1 MVLFLYNALVIPI
14 IAILIGLLF
23 MGIAR
28 KVTARIHRRYGPP
41 IIQPYFDTIK
51 LLTKE
56 DNINHGAMYILGPAI
71 GIAGS
76 LVTLFF
82 IPIGKYSLFSM
93 HGDLILVLY
102 LGVIG
107 SLGMALGAGDSGNP
121 NAAIGVSR
129 GLSLMLAYELPLI
142 LAVLGVILKYNTTS
156 IKQIVDLQV
165 QSGWWAIFVI
175 PLSALVFDIALQGIL
190 GEKPFDIPIAPH
202 EINSGPMVEYG
213 GKYLGML
220 QIFASLHLFV
230 ELALFVNLFLGG
242 GANIVTFSLK
252 MLVVFLI
259 AVFINAIMPRFR
271 IDQAFKFYWKWPA
284 LLGLISL
291 IFVYI

>member
-1 MVLFLYNALVIPI
+1 MLLLYNLIIVPI

-41 IIQPYFDTIK
+41 VIQPYFDTLK

-56 DNINHGAMYILGPAI
+56 ENINHGVMYILGPVI
-71 GIAGS
+71 GIVGS
-76 LVTLFF
+76 ILTLFF
-82 IPIGKYSLFSM
+82 IPIGKYALFSM

-129 GLSLMLAYELPLI
+129 GLSLMLSYELPLV
-142 LAVLGVILKYNTTS
+142 LAIVGVILKYNTTS
-156 IKQIVDLQV
+156 ISAIVQKQVT
-165 QSGWWAIFVI
+165 SGWWAIFVI
-175 PLSALVFDIALQGIL
+175 PLSAIVFDIALQGIL

-220 QIFASLHLFV
+220 QLFASLHIFT

-271 IDQAFKFYWKWPA
+271 MDQAFKFYWKWPA

-291 IFVYI
+291 IFVFI

>member
-1 MVLFLYNALVIPI
+1 MLFLYNILVVPI

-23 MGIAR
+23 LGIAR

-41 IIQPYFDTIK
+41 VIQPYFDTFK

-56 DNINHGAMYILGPAI
+56 DNINHGVMYILGPVI

-76 LVTLFF
+76 IVTLFF

-129 GLSLMLAYELPLI
+129 GLSLMFSYELPFI
-142 LAVLGVILKYNTTS
+142 IAVVGVILKYNTTS
-156 IKQIVDLQV
+156 IAEIVQKQVA
-165 QSGWWAIFVI
+165 SGWWAIFVI
-175 PLSALVFDIALQGIL
+175 PLSAIVFDIALQGIL
-190 GEKPFDIPIAPH
+190 GEKPFDLPIAPH

-213 GKYLGML
+213 GKYLGIL

-230 ELALFVNLFLGG
+230 ELALFVDLFLGG
-242 GANIVTFSLK
+242 GANIITFSLK

-259 AVFINAIMPRFR
+259 AIFINAIMPRFR
-271 IDQAFKFYWKWPA
+271 MDQAFKFYWKWPFV
-284 LLGLISL
+284 LGLISL
-291 IFVYI
+291 IFVFI

>member
-1 MVLFLYNALVIPI
+1 MLFLYNIIIVPI

-23 MGIAR
+23 LGIAR

-41 IIQPYFDTIK
+41 VIQPYFDTLK

-56 DNINHGAMYILGPAI
+56 DNITHGVMYMLGPAI

-76 LVTLFF
+76 LLTLFF
-82 IPIGKYSLFSM
+82 IPIGKYALFSM

-129 GLSLMLAYELPLI
+129 GLSLMLSYEFPLV
-142 LAVLGVILKYNTTS
+142 LAIVGVILKYNTTS
-156 IKQIVDLQV
+156 ISAIIQKQVT
-165 QSGWWAIFVI
+165 SGWWAIFVI

-220 QIFASLHLFV
+220 QIFASLHLFT
-230 ELALFVNLFLGG
+230 ELALFVDLFLGG
-242 GANIVTFSLK
+242 GANIITFSLK
-252 MLVVFLI
+252 MLVVFLLAI
-259 AVFINAIMPRFR
+259 FINAIMPRFR
-271 IDQAFKFYWKWPA
+271 MDQAFKFYWKWPA
-284 LLGLISL
+284 ILGLISL
-291 IFVYI
+291 IFVFI